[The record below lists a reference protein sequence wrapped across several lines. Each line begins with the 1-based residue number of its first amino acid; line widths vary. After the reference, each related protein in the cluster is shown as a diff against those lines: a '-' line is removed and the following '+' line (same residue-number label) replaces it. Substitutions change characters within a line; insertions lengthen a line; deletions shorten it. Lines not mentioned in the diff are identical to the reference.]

1 MELEIL
7 TQLGLVCGLATY
19 IWNDAKRRNE
29 KTEAK
34 VEALKDT
41 IQIIEKDVQGVKD
54 IQGNKLDAL
63 SADFKEFKHEIND
76 KLESLRQM
84 FHKDK
89 DEQVQTHAVLSLIL
103 KHLENKENENN
114 HQAK

>member
-7 TQLGLVCGLATY
+7 TQIGLVCGLATY
-19 IWNDAKRRNE
+19 IWNDAKKRND
-29 KTEAK
+29 KTEYK
-34 VEALKDT
+34 VEV
-41 IQIIEKDVQGVKD
+41 IEKRVQKIED
-54 IQGNKLDAL
+54 IQGNKLDNL
-63 SADFKEFKHEIND
+63 SAEFKEFKHDIND

-89 DEQVQTHAVLSLIL
+89 NEQVQTHAVLSLIL

>member
-7 TQLGLVCGLATY
+7 TQIGLVCGLATY
-19 IWNDAKRRNE
+19 IWNDAKKRNE
-29 KTEAK
+29 KTEFK
-34 VEALKDT
+34 VDVLENRVQK
-41 IQIIEKDVQGVKD
+41 IED
-54 IQGNKLDAL
+54 IQGNKLDNL
-63 SADFKEFKHEIND
+63 SAEFKEFKHDIND

-89 DEQVQTHAVLSLIL
+89 NEQVQTHAVLSLIL